1 MPTVLSFDTASAASE
16 PPKAREPE
24 ALRTNPECRCALCRR
39 LAEEASIEVRLG
51 TGHVEISGTFSV
63 NDRKVV
69 IRAGRDGALTALAV
83 FGTFSVAHGILSP
96 VGH

>member
-1 MPTVLSFDTASAASE
+1 MCTGLPFDFARTLPQSRE
-16 PPKAREPE
+16 AREQE
-24 ALRTNPECRCALCRR
+24 AFRANSECRCALCRR
-39 LAEEASIEVRLG
+39 PAAEASIEVRLG
-51 TGHVEISGTFSV
+51 AGQVEISGTFSV